1 VRGDIWGGW
10 CRIHMLLQPTLAVLV
25 SCLPD
30 PVQRVVDDRLITSE
44 DALPLPLAGTAKVE
58 VEVTVAVS

>member
-1 VRGDIWGGW
+1 
-10 CRIHMLLQPTLAVLV
+10 MLLQPTLTVLV

-44 DALPLPLAGTAKVE
+44 DALPLPLAGSAKVE
-58 VEVTVAVS
+58 VEVTVAVF